1 MPKWPPSRRW
11 EQTSLVNVPSLRA
24 RGRFLI
30 VADQIVVTR
39 RLPSR
44 SIPLMKLLILG
55 ATGATGL
62 QVVTQAV
69 ERGHTVTAFV
79 RNMGPLERF
88 GDRITVVRGNLLD
101 PAQLTGVLPGQEAIL
116 SAFGPRLPISKADA
130 DLLQRFAVAL
140 TRGMQK
146 TGVRRVVIES
156 TAFLFRDAVFPP
168 AHLFG
173 RLFFPGVVRD
183 ASEMENIISKSGLDW
198 TLVRPPQLTN
208 KPPTGKYRTKI
219 GHLPP
224 FGFNISR
231 ADVADFMVKAGENHA
246 SIQKIIGLAN

>member
-1 MPKWPPSRRW
+1 
-11 EQTSLVNVPSLRA
+11 
-24 RGRFLI
+24 LI
-30 VADQIVVTR
+30 VADQLIVTKDPAR
-39 RLPSR
+39 RSTLT
-44 SIPLMKLLILG
+44 MKLLILG

-69 ERGHTVTAFV
+69 ERLHTITAFV
-79 RNMGPLERF
+79 RNTGPLEKF
-88 GDRITVVRGNLLD
+88 GDRINVVRGNLLD
-101 PAQLTGVLPGQEAIL
+101 PAELAGALPGQEAVL
-116 SAFGPRLPISKADA
+116 SAFGPRLPISKADV

-156 TAFLFRDAVFPP
+156 TAFLFKDAIFPP

-183 ASEMENIISKSGLDW
+183 AGEMENIVAKSGLNW

-208 KPPTGKYRTKI
+208 RPRTCRYRAKI
-219 GHLPP
+219 DHLPP

-231 ADVADFMVKAGENHA
+231 ADVADFMIKASENHA
-246 SIQKIIGLAN
+246 SIQKVIGLAN

>member
-1 MPKWPPSRRW
+1 
-11 EQTSLVNVPSLRA
+11 
-24 RGRFLI
+24 
-30 VADQIVVTR
+30 
-39 RLPSR
+39 
-44 SIPLMKLLILG
+44 MKLLILG

-79 RNMGPLERF
+79 RNTGPLERF

-101 PAQLTGVLPGQEAIL
+101 PAELAGVLPGQEAIL

-183 ASEMENIISKSGLDW
+183 ASKMENIISKSGLDW
-198 TLVRPPQLTN
+198 TLVRPPQLTSVALN
-208 KPPTGKYRTKI
+208 PRANESIAMKTPTVPAIPSTATIVEVQRALTLRT
-219 GHLPP
+219 L
-224 FGFNISR
+224 
-231 ADVADFMVKAGENHA
+231 
-246 SIQKIIGLAN
+246 

>member
-1 MPKWPPSRRW
+1 
-11 EQTSLVNVPSLRA
+11 LA
-24 RGRFLI
+24 
-30 VADQIVVTR
+30 
-39 RLPSR
+39 
-44 SIPLMKLLILG
+44 
-55 ATGATGL
+55 
-62 QVVTQAV
+62 
-69 ERGHTVTAFV
+69 
-79 RNMGPLERF
+79 
-88 GDRITVVRGNLLD
+88 
-101 PAQLTGVLPGQEAIL
+101 GQEAIL

-146 TGVRRVVIES
+146 AGVRRVVIES
-156 TAFLFRDAVFPP
+156 TAFLFKDAVFPP

-183 ASEMENIISKSGLDW
+183 ATEMENIISKSGLDW

-208 KPPTGKYRTKI
+208 KPLTGKYRTKI

>member
-1 MPKWPPSRRW
+1 
-11 EQTSLVNVPSLRA
+11 
-24 RGRFLI
+24 
-30 VADQIVVTR
+30 
-39 RLPSR
+39 
-44 SIPLMKLLILG
+44 MKLLILG

-79 RNMGPLERF
+79 RNTGPLETF

-101 PAQLTGVLPGQEAIL
+101 PAELAGALTGQEAVL

-146 TGVRRVVIES
+146 AGVRRVVIES
-156 TAFLFRDAVFPP
+156 TAFLFKDAIFPP
-168 AHLFG
+168 AYLFG
-173 RLFFPGVVRD
+173 RLFFPVVLRD
-183 ASEMENIISKSGLDW
+183 AGEMESIVAKSGLDW

-208 KPPTGKYRTKI
+208 KPATGKYRTTI

-224 FGFNISR
+224 FGFNIAR
-231 ADVADFMVKAGENHA
+231 ADVADFMIKAGENHA
-246 SIQKIIGLAN
+246 SIQKIVGLAN

>member
-1 MPKWPPSRRW
+1 
-11 EQTSLVNVPSLRA
+11 
-24 RGRFLI
+24 
-30 VADQIVVTR
+30 
-39 RLPSR
+39 
-44 SIPLMKLLILG
+44 MKLLILG

-62 QVVTQAV
+62 HVVGQAV
-69 ERGHTVTAFV
+69 ERGHMVTAFV
-79 RNMGPLERF
+79 RNTGPLEKF
-88 GDRITVVRGNLLD
+88 GDRINVVRGNLLD
-101 PAQLTGVLPGQEAIL
+101 PAELAGVLAGQEAVL

-130 DLLQRFAVAL
+130 DLLQRFAVAV
-140 TRGMQK
+140 TQGMQK
-146 TGVRRVVIES
+146 AGVRRVVIES
-156 TAFLFRDAVFPP
+156 TAFLFKDAIFPP

-183 ASEMENIISKSGLDW
+183 AREMESIVAKSGLDW

-208 KPPTGKYRTKI
+208 KSATRKYRTTV

-231 ADVADFMVKAGENHA
+231 ADVADFMIKAGENHA

>member
-1 MPKWPPSRRW
+1 
-11 EQTSLVNVPSLRA
+11 
-24 RGRFLI
+24 
-30 VADQIVVTR
+30 
-39 RLPSR
+39 
-44 SIPLMKLLILG
+44 MKLLILG

-69 ERGHTVTAFV
+69 ERGHTVSAFV
-79 RNMGPLERF
+79 RNAGLLETL

-101 PAQLTGVLPGQEAIL
+101 PAELAGALTGQEAVL

-130 DLLQRFAVAL
+130 DLLQRFAFAL

-146 TGVRRVVIES
+146 AGVRRVVIES
-156 TAFLFRDAVFPP
+156 TAFLFKDAMFPP

-183 ASEMENIISKSGLDW
+183 AGEMESIIAKSGLDW

-208 KPPTGKYRTKI
+208 KPATGKYRTTI

-231 ADVADFMVKAGENHA
+231 ADVADFMIKAGENHA
-246 SIQKIIGLAN
+246 SIQKIVGLAN

>member
-1 MPKWPPSRRW
+1 
-11 EQTSLVNVPSLRA
+11 
-24 RGRFLI
+24 
-30 VADQIVVTR
+30 VA
-39 RLPSR
+39 
-44 SIPLMKLLILG
+44 
-55 ATGATGL
+55 
-62 QVVTQAV
+62 
-69 ERGHTVTAFV
+69 
-79 RNMGPLERF
+79 
-88 GDRITVVRGNLLD
+88 RGNLLD
-101 PAQLTGVLPGQEAIL
+101 PTELAEVLPRQEAIL

-146 TGVRRVVIES
+146 AGVRRVVIES
-156 TAFLFRDAVFPP
+156 TAFLFKDAVFPP

-183 ASEMENIISKSGLDW
+183 ATEMENIISKSGLDW

-208 KPPTGKYRTKI
+208 KPLTGKYRTKI